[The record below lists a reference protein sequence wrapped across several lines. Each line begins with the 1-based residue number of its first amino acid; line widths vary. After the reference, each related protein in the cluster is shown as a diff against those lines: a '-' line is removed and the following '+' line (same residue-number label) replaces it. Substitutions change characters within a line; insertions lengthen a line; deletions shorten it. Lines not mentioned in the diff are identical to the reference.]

1 MALARARAGMK
12 EREPPTLSAGV
23 KKGEDGKFWA
33 HFTHASGKVSLRA
46 CGRIIYFETA
56 EEAATA
62 IARFRAASAEDQK
75 AMVSPQL
82 KCCKCGAKFRAGK
95 GRSKRHEAEER
106 LKAHEKTCT
115 PASTL

>member
-62 IARFRAASAEDQK
+62 IARFRAASAEEQTE
-75 AMVSPQL
+75 MISSQL
-82 KCCKCGAKFRAGK
+82 KCCKCGQLFRPGKAKGK
-95 GRSKRHEAEER
+95 AR
-106 LKAHEKTCT
+106 LARLEDHEKTC
-115 PASTL
+115 AR